1 MAGYT
6 CEMKVNMYV
15 VWCLISV
22 LIAVL
27 PCRAESFARGKSAD
41 LSVMAGEMIM
51 TGFRGQALEHDNA
64 PPLRALREGK
74 IGGVILFAKDIQTGK
89 TRNISSPEQ
98 LKALTARL
106 AEAGSAGPCAPVWI
120 AVDQEGGRVRRLSAH
135 NGFRDWPSALNMGR
149 RSPQHTWE
157 TALDMGLM
165 LADMGINLNFA
176 PSLDLH
182 WPDSPA
188 IGRQERAFSSEPA
201 GVARHG
207 AAFARG
213 MRNARIVCCY
223 KHFPG
228 HGYATADSHVEL
240 PVDDRPLTDI
250 RTNDEVPYASMG
262 TLLTSVMPAHVT
274 YPQVS
279 PAPAGFSKKWLQE
292 ELRGRLGYNGLIFSD
307 DLSMKGASEVGEITA
322 RSDAALA
329 AGCDMI
335 LICNDP
341 ESAKTVLEN
350 QRWIRTKAFDE
361 RVARIQPRGKFP
373 SWDGLKLSQN
383 YLACVKQIEAFN
395 AEIAEKADK
404 TATL

>member
-1 MAGYT
+1 M
-6 CEMKVNMYV
+6 
-15 VWCLISV
+15 
-22 LIAVL
+22 
-27 PCRAESFARGKSAD
+27 
-41 LSVMAGEMIM
+41 
-51 TGFRGQALEHDNA
+51 
-64 PPLRALREGK
+64 
-74 IGGVILFAKDIQTGK
+74 
-89 TRNISSPEQ
+89 
-98 LKALTARL
+98 
-106 AEAGSAGPCAPVWI
+106 
-120 AVDQEGGRVRRLSAH
+120 
-135 NGFRDWPSALNMGR
+135 
-149 RSPQHTWE
+149 
-157 TALDMGLM
+157 
-165 LADMGINLNFA
+165 
-176 PSLDLH
+176 
-182 WPDSPA
+182 
-188 IGRQERAFSSEPA
+188 
-201 GVARHG
+201 
-207 AAFARG
+207 
-213 MRNARIVCCY
+213 
-223 KHFPG
+223 
-228 HGYATADSHVEL
+228 
-240 PVDDRPLTDI
+240 TDI

-329 AGCDMI
+329 A
-335 LICNDP
+335 
-341 ESAKTVLEN
+341 KTVLEN

>member
-1 MAGYT
+1 MEKVDRPLGPVVVDIAGT
-6 CEMKVNMYV
+6 SLTDEEV
-15 VWCLISV
+15 
-22 LIAVL
+22 
-27 PCRAESFARGKSAD
+27 
-41 LSVMAGEMIM
+41 
-51 TGFRGQALEHDNA
+51 
-64 PPLRALREGK
+64 K
-74 IGGVILFAKDIQTGK
+74 ILQNPMVGMVILF
-89 TRNISSPEQ
+89 TRNYENREQ
-98 LKALTARL
+98 LHNLTHDIHSLRNPSL
-106 AEAGSAGPCAPVWI
+106 LIG
-120 AVDQEGGRVRRLSAH
+120 VDHEGGRIQRFREEFTKIPSARSLGQLYDTDPQRAH
-135 NGFRDWPSALNMGR
+135 NL
-149 RSPQHTWE
+149 
-157 TALDMGLM
+157 TAACGLVM
-165 LADMGINLNFA
+165 ASELRACGVDFTFA
-176 PSLDLH
+176 PCLDL
-182 WPDSPA
+182 DYGQSA
-188 IGRQERAFSSEPA
+188 VIGNRAFHRNPRVVSILATAMVSCMAQA
-201 GVARHG
+201 GMA
-207 AAFARG
+207 
-213 MRNARIVCCY
+213 CCG

>member
-1 MAGYT
+1 MA
-6 CEMKVNMYV
+6 
-15 VWCLISV
+15 
-22 LIAVL
+22 
-27 PCRAESFARGKSAD
+27 
-41 LSVMAGEMIM
+41 
-51 TGFRGQALEHDNA
+51 
-64 PPLRALREGK
+64 
-74 IGGVILFAKDIQTGK
+74 
-89 TRNISSPEQ
+89 
-98 LKALTARL
+98 
-106 AEAGSAGPCAPVWI
+106 
-120 AVDQEGGRVRRLSAH
+120 
-135 NGFRDWPSALNMGR
+135 
-149 RSPQHTWE
+149 
-157 TALDMGLM
+157 
-165 LADMGINLNFA
+165 
-176 PSLDLH
+176 
-182 WPDSPA
+182 
-188 IGRQERAFSSEPA
+188 
-201 GVARHG
+201 
-207 AAFARG
+207 
-213 MRNARIVCCY
+213 CCG

-240 PVDDRPLTDI
+240 PVGDRPLTDI

>member
-120 AVDQEGGRVRRLSAH
+120 AVDQEGGRGRRLSAH

-182 WPDSPA
+182 RPDSPA
-188 IGRQERAFSSEPA
+188 IGIQERAFSSEPA

-228 HGYATADSHVEL
+228 HGSARGDTHEGYADISETWSERELEPYRDLLGRNLPAMVMVAHVTL
-240 PVDDRPLTDI
+240 RRLDDRP
-250 RTNDEVPYASMG
+250 AS
-262 TLLTSVMPAHVT
+262 L
-274 YPQVS
+274 S
-279 PAPAGFSKKWLQE
+279 PAVVTGLLREKLGFRGVIVTDDLDMEAVASQYPLKERIRLAVNAGADILLFGNNLHYDE
-292 ELRGRLGYNGLIFSD
+292 ELPFL
-307 DLSMKGASEVGEITA
+307 VH
-322 RSDAALA
+322 AAL
-329 AGCDMI
+329 ME
-335 LICNDP
+335 LIDEGDIPP
-341 ESAKTVLEN
+341 E
-350 QRWIRTKAFDE
+350 RIRASYERIRELKAFVNNS
-361 RVARIQPRGKFP
+361 RQ
-373 SWDGLKLSQN
+373 
-383 YLACVKQIEAFN
+383 
-395 AEIAEKADK
+395 
-404 TATL
+404 